1 MLVPDAAKQHPAPN
15 PRDELELEIASKFDN
30 PTESKSFVR
39 YNALPEP
46 RALYLV
52 ECRGSGGVY
61 KHWMV
66 PHIQELSLQQEVQL
80 SMDRY

>member
-1 MLVPDAAKQHPAPN
+1 MLVPDAAKQHPAPD
-15 PRDELELEIASKFDN
+15 PRNELELEIASKFDN
-30 PTESKSFVR
+30 PTESKSFVS

-46 RALYLV
+46 RALNTGV
-52 ECRGSGGVY
+52 ERTRRVP